1 MGAKW
6 SKINLCCTTW
16 NEMYLTNWKLWLC
29 CTGTGSTAI
38 LSCPSF
44 LSLCKSFLPKHACV
58 VLPTE
63 MGEMDKKKK
72 KTWKNIHLCSRLL
85 CFTHM
90 CCSIHRQLTTAQLCT
105 TDAIRGLEEGLK
117 CCEQKYPT
125 LLLTQ
130 ANHCGYVEC

>member
-1 MGAKW
+1 MIKD
-6 SKINLCCTTW
+6 KFMLH
-16 NEMYLTNWKLWLC
+16 YLEWDVFNKLKTLTMLHWDWKHFYN
-29 CTGTGSTAI
+29 TAI

-63 MGEMDKKKK
+63 MGEMDKK

-130 ANHCGYVEC
+130 ANHCG